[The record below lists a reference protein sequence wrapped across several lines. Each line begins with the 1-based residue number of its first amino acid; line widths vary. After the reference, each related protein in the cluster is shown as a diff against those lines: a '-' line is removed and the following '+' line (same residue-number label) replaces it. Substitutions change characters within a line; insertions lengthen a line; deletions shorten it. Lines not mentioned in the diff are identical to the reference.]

1 MGIVFFD
8 MDTMLEHTVSGIKEN
23 TYNTYN
29 IIIAFNS
36 RMCLVTD
43 SNVMFFF
50 FLYSGNTDILQ
61 PPEGALTWLLITLH
75 FLLQSL
81 PVC

>member
-36 RMCLVTD
+36 RMCLVND
-43 SNVMFFF
+43 
-50 FLYSGNTDILQ
+50 
-61 PPEGALTWLLITLH
+61 
-75 FLLQSL
+75 
-81 PVC
+81 